1 MRKTGAEA
9 PLRRRHHRKSIG
21 AERDLHSHADL
32 SLTKRHTLR
41 EAVLLYNLHSLTD
54 AFAPRFS
61 PTRFIPPVDPTQI
74 IPRLDCFQGLG
85 IKRYTLGV
93 ENVHHLSKGG

>member
-1 MRKTGAEA
+1 M
-9 PLRRRHHRKSIG
+9 P
-21 AERDLHSHADL
+21 DL

-93 ENVHHLSKGG
+93 TEKRRATPRKFQEARTSPQG